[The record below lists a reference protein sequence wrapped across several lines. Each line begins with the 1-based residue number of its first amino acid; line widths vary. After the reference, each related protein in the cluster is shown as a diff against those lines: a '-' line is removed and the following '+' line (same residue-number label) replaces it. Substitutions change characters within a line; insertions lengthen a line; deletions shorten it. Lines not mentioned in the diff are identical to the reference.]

1 MRRFI
6 PCWIVLAIAL
16 AAPAWADEGDSR
28 ARIVD
33 IRRAPPPP
41 VITDREEP
49 HLAPVPNTT
58 VRVADR
64 GERDF
69 DLFRYGVFWYIH
81 RDGFWYRGRGFRGP
95 FTVVEV
101 KYAPRAIINVPEKF
115 WRHSERAT
123 AAAVERRREPAQEK
137 PRGRR

>member
-95 FTVVEV
+95 VSGGE
-101 KYAPRAIINVPEKF
+101 APGP
-115 WRHSERAT
+115 
-123 AAAVERRREPAQEK
+123 Q
-137 PRGRR
+137 RGPGGFGDGASVAGRLRPPG